1 MWDLSSL
8 TSDWICVPCIGRWIL
23 NYWTTREVPQVSSLE
38 RPFLIILYK
47 TPLPASSPLLCSFSY
62 GISSPNIM
70 IHYVLAA
77 CLPYLPPEWK
87 LSKAYFSILFYAV
100 SPEPRT
106 VLSHERHSVNN
117 SEMNEWWWSPEWM
130 SQSIKKKKKKSR
142 CGHHCQEDPELI
154 SSQGHTKIRT
164 IYRTTIYKDKM
175 NISRKDFLQIKK
187 EGTTKG
193 QVRSTYMHHSQNP
206 YP

>member
-1 MWDLSSL
+1 MNDGGLQNG
-8 TSDWICVPCIGRWIL
+8 CP
-23 NYWTTREVPQVSSLE
+23 
-38 RPFLIILYK
+38 
-47 TPLPASSPLLCSFSY
+47 
-62 GISSPNIM
+62 
-70 IHYVLAA
+70 
-77 CLPYLPPEWK
+77 
-87 LSKAYFSILFYAV
+87 KAL
-100 SPEPRT
+100 
-106 VLSHERHSVNN
+106 
-117 SEMNEWWWSPEWM
+117 
-130 SQSIKKKKKKSR
+130 KKKKMSR

-175 NISRKDFLQIKK
+175 NTSRKDFLQIKK

>member
-1 MWDLSSL
+1 MNDDGLQNG
-8 TSDWICVPCIGRWIL
+8 CP
-23 NYWTTREVPQVSSLE
+23 
-38 RPFLIILYK
+38 
-47 TPLPASSPLLCSFSY
+47 
-62 GISSPNIM
+62 
-70 IHYVLAA
+70 
-77 CLPYLPPEWK
+77 
-87 LSKAYFSILFYAV
+87 KAL
-100 SPEPRT
+100 
-106 VLSHERHSVNN
+106 
-117 SEMNEWWWSPEWM
+117 
-130 SQSIKKKKKKSR
+130 KKKKKSR

-193 QVRSTYMHHSQNP
+193 QVRSTYMHHGQNP